1 MKNLLKILLILA
13 FAGPVF
19 ASSMQMPDP
28 ASVTTTQIQAMSTDD
43 QQAWVASLVASVT
56 PDSNPYTQLS
66 PDVQKWVM
74 ENTTDAQKQALGI
87 NQ

>member
-13 FAGPVF
+13 FASPVF
-19 ASSMQMPDP
+19 ASSTQMPDP

-43 QQAWVASLVASVT
+43 QQAWVASLTAEQY
-56 PDSNPYTQLS
+56 NMLS

>member
-13 FAGPVF
+13 FSAPVF
-19 ASSMQMPDP
+19 ANMPSDP
-28 ASVTTTQIQAMSTDD
+28 TSVTTTQIQAMSTDD
-43 QQAWVASLVASVT
+43 QQAWVASLTA
-56 PDSNPYTQLS
+56 DQYNMLS

>member
-1 MKNLLKILLILA
+1 MKNLLKILLILT
-13 FAGPVF
+13 FASSVF
-19 ASSMQMPDP
+19 ASSMQMPAP

-43 QQAWVASLVASVT
+43 QQAWVASLTA
-56 PDSNPYTQLS
+56 DQYNMLS

-74 ENTTDAQKQALGI
+74 ENTTDTQKQALGI

>member
-13 FAGPVF
+13 FASPVF
-19 ASSMQMPDP
+19 ASSMQMPADS

-43 QQAWVASLVASVT
+43 QQAWVASLTAGQY
-56 PDSNPYTQLS
+56 NMLS

-74 ENTTDAQKQALGI
+74 ENTTDTQKQALGI

>member
-1 MKNLLKILLILA
+1 MKNLLKILLIIA
-13 FAGPVF
+13 FANPVF

-28 ASVTTTQIQAMSTDD
+28 ASVTTTQIHAMSTNA
-43 QQAWVASLVASVT
+43 QQDWIASLTA
-56 PDSNPYTQLS
+56 NQYNMLS

>member
-13 FAGPVF
+13 FASPVF
-19 ASSMQMPDP
+19 ASSMQTPDP

-43 QQAWVASLVASVT
+43 QQAWVASLTA
-56 PDSNPYTQLS
+56 DQYNMLS

>member
-1 MKNLLKILLILA
+1 
-13 FAGPVF
+13 
-19 ASSMQMPDP
+19 
-28 ASVTTTQIQAMSTDD
+28 VTTTQIQAMSTDD
-43 QQAWVASLVASVT
+43 QQAWVASLTA
-56 PDSNPYTQLS
+56 DQYNMLS

>member
-13 FAGPVF
+13 FASPVF
-19 ASSMQMPDP
+19 ASSMQMPDS
-28 ASVTTTQIQAMSTDD
+28 ASVTTTDIQAMSSDA
-43 QQAWVASLVASVT
+43 QQAWVASLTADQYNV
-56 PDSNPYTQLS
+56 LM

-74 ENTTDAQKQALGI
+74 DNTTDAQKQALGI

>member
-1 MKNLLKILLILA
+1 MKSLLKILLILA
-13 FAGPVF
+13 FASPVF
-19 ASSMQMPDP
+19 ASSMQRPDP
-28 ASVTTTQIQAMSTDD
+28 ASVTTTQIQAMSTDN
-43 QQAWVASLVASVT
+43 QQAWVASLTA
-56 PDSNPYTQLS
+56 DQYNMLS

>member
-13 FAGPVF
+13 FASPVF
-19 ASSMQMPDP
+19 ASSMQMPSP
-28 ASVTTTQIQAMSTDD
+28 ASVTTTQIQAMSSDD
-43 QQAWVASLVASVT
+43 QQAWVASLTA
-56 PDSNPYTQLS
+56 DQYNMLS

-74 ENTTDAQKQALGI
+74 GNTTDAQKQALGI